1 MILKAVEWEVMET
14 FLRTSTTTIFDWQ
27 FFRVMSKKN
36 KHPGMPHCTFFS
48 PEKLVLLPLLEDV
61 KPPPNRKMIKL
72 FKRLITCFH
81 HYDIL
86 AKTCKTKSR
95 MTTAIAFSRQ
105 NDAHRHR
112 HHVSSTVEINTGS
125 FQRNPKLTSE
135 ICSCVI
141 IRVCIEII
149 AITS

>member
-1 MILKAVEWEVMET
+1 M
-14 FLRTSTTTIFDWQ
+14 RSCSTIKG
-27 FFRVMSKKN
+27 VGSK
-36 KHPGMPHCTFFS
+36 
-48 PEKLVLLPLLEDV
+48 
-61 KPPPNRKMIKL
+61 
-72 FKRLITCFH
+72 
-81 HYDIL
+81 Y
-86 AKTCKTKSR
+86 
-95 MTTAIAFSRQ
+95 
-105 NDAHRHR
+105 HRHR